1 MILFKVALYQENYAL
16 STKYFNNILK
26 NTMKSNNPTL
36 LYAQNYN
43 YKDSIP
49 LKHQKMNK
57 KNKCKKGQINA
68 CEAII

>member
-26 NTMKSNNPTL
+26 NTIKSNNPTL

-49 LKHQKMNK
+49 PKRQKWTKRTNTK
-57 KNKCKKGQINA
+57 KPK
-68 CEAII
+68 

>member
-26 NTMKSNNPTL
+26 NTIKSNNPTL
-36 LYAQNYN
+36 LHTQNYN

-49 LKHQKMNK
+49 PKRQK
-57 KNKCKKGQINA
+57 
-68 CEAII
+68 

>member
-1 MILFKVALYQENYAL
+1 MISFKVALYQENYAF

-43 YKDSIP
+43 YKESIP
-49 LKHQKMNK
+49 PK
-57 KNKCKKGQINA
+57 
-68 CEAII
+68 